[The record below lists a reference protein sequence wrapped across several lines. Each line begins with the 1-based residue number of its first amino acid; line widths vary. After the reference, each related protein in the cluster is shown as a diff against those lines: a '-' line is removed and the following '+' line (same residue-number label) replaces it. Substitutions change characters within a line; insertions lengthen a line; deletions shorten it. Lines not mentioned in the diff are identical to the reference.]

1 MCGESVDNLAPVE
14 PELGGMVLETGGVTV
29 FWDTL
34 KPITPTRKSQA
45 TQASWLRSSSDT
57 LTVDLTAEPGLTYT
71 YTAVHYDV
79 NGNGSEPSSVT
90 LEVEAGIDV
99 IELNAGWNLI
109 STDRAVDQNV
119 DEVFAGSRR

>member
-1 MCGESVDNLAPVE
+1 M
-14 PELGGMVLETGGVTV
+14 
-29 FWDTL
+29 
-34 KPITPTRKSQA
+34 
-45 TQASWLRSSSDT
+45 
-57 LTVDLTAEPGLTYT
+57 
-71 YTAVHYDV
+71 

-119 DEVFAGSRR
+119 GEVCRPF